1 MSLWGLGADYRS
13 FYGVSRWDDAMKRR
27 DFVRVAAG
35 GFAAATL
42 TPGVSACGGVVPGET
57 SVARSGRLS
66 TIPFLRWTWV
76 HGGGDRSPSEWQTQY
91 GRLAESGFH
100 GVLVGGGETAI
111 HAEAAHSA
119 GLEFHRWIWTLNR
132 NGDEWVK
139 ANHPEWFTLSRNG
152 DSSLTHPPY
161 VGYYKWLCPTR
172 PEVREFL
179 RDSILETARDPGVDG
194 VHLDYVRHCD
204 VILPSGLWAK
214 YDLIQDREYPEFD
227 FCYCDTCRETF
238 ASIHNTDPLELE
250 DPSADEA
257 WRRFRWDSVT
267 GLVKVLTEAVHEV
280 PASSYGSSLA
290 PGWVA
295 KPITAAVF
303 PTPAIARRLVRQA
316 WDEWPVDAVFPMLYH
331 SFYEEGLEWIGQ
343 GVEEGLA
350 AVAAREPP
358 AQSPKQIFA
367 GLYLP
372 SLSAE
377 ERIQA
382 GEIARDAGAHGVSFF
397 EMGGL
402 GI

>member
-1 MSLWGLGADYRS
+1 M
-13 FYGVSRWDDAMKRR
+13 
-27 DFVRVAAG
+27 AG
-35 GFAAATL
+35 
-42 TPGVSACGGVVPGET
+42 PIRQP
-57 SVARSGRLS
+57 
-66 TIPFLRWTWV
+66 
-76 HGGGDRSPSEWQTQY
+76 GGGWV
-91 GRLAESGFH
+91 H
-100 GVLVGGGETAI
+100 GVLVSGGEAAV

-119 GLEFHRWIWTLNR
+119 GLEFHRWVWTLNR

-139 ANHPEWFTLSRNG
+139 ANHPEWFTVSRNG

-172 PEVREFL
+172 PEVREYL
-179 RDSILETARDPGVDG
+179 RDSILGIAREPGVDG

-214 YDLIQDREYPEFD
+214 YDLIQDREHPEFD

-238 ASIHNTDPLELE
+238 ASIHDTDPLELE

-267 GLVKVLTEAVHEV
+267 GLVRMLADAVHGE
-280 PASSYGSSLA
+280 G
-290 PGWVA
+290 

-303 PTPAIARRLVRQA
+303 QTPVIARRLVRQA

-358 AQSPKQIFA
+358 DQSPKIIYA

-377 ERIQA
+377 ERIEA
-382 GEIARDAGAHGVSFF
+382 VEIARDAGAQGVSFF

-402 GI
+402 EI